1 MNRRFW
7 VEVRVSYDGVT
18 EKGEKANMKETW
30 LVRAATSAEAESRA
44 TEKVCAY
51 NGVEDVDVEACV
63 KRNIAAIWVS
73 SINDGLMKFVKRNI
87 AALWVSSIND
97 GLMKFVKFYKVRC
110 EGLLVNAETGKER
123 ICKRNYLIMSPNMLD
138 AYETFVK
145 CISDSE
151 FSEFEVLGI
160 NLTPI
165 VKVLSDHE

>member
-18 EKGEKANMKETW
+18 GKGENTNMKEPW
-30 LVRAATSAEAESRA
+30 LVRAATVAEAESRA

-51 NGVEDVDVEACV
+51 NGVEDVGVEACV
-63 KRNIAAIWVS
+63 KRNIAA
-73 SINDGLMKFVKRNI
+73 
-87 AALWVSSIND
+87 LWVSCLD
-97 GLMKFVKFYKVRC
+97 GDKFYKVRC
-110 EGLLVNAETGKER
+110 EGLLVNEETGKER

-145 CISDSE
+145 CMSDSD

-165 VKVLSDHE
+165 VEVLSDHE

>member
-18 EKGEKANMKETW
+18 EKGEKTNMKEKR
-30 LVRAATSAEAESRA
+30 LVRAATFAEAESRA

-51 NGVEDVDVEACV
+51 NGVEDVDVEAC
-63 KRNIAAIWVS
+63 
-73 SINDGLMKFVKRNI
+73 VKRNI

-145 CISDSE
+145 CISYSD

-165 VKVLSDHE
+165 VEVLSDHE

>member
-30 LVRAATSAEAESRA
+30 LVRAATFAEAESRA

-51 NGVEDVDVEACV
+51 NGVEDVGVEACV
-63 KRNIAAIWVS
+63 KRNIAA
-73 SINDGLMKFVKRNI
+73 
-87 AALWVSSIND
+87 LWVGFLNGD
-97 GLMKFVKFYKVRC
+97 KFYKVRC
-110 EGLLVNAETGKER
+110 EGLLVNEKTGKER
-123 ICKRNYLIMSPNMLD
+123 IVKRDYLVLSPNMLD

-145 CISDSE
+145 CMSDSD

-165 VKVLSDHE
+165 VEVLSDQE

>member
-30 LVRAATSAEAESRA
+30 LVRAATFAEAESRA

-51 NGVEDVDVEACV
+51 NGVEDVGVEAC
-63 KRNIAAIWVS
+63 
-73 SINDGLMKFVKRNI
+73 VKRNI
-87 AALWVSSIND
+87 AALWVSSQND
-97 GLMKFVKFYKVRC
+97 DLMKFYKVRC

-123 ICKRNYLIMSPNMLD
+123 IVKRDYLVLSPNMLD

-145 CISDSE
+145 CMSDSD

-165 VKVLSDHE
+165 VEVLSDHE

>member
-30 LVRAATSAEAESRA
+30 LVRAATFAEAESRA

-51 NGVEDVDVEACV
+51 NGVEDVGVEAC
-63 KRNIAAIWVS
+63 
-73 SINDGLMKFVKRNI
+73 VKRNI

-97 GLMKFVKFYKVRC
+97 GLMKFVKFYNVRC
-110 EGLLVNAETGKER
+110 EGLLVNAKTGKER

-145 CISDSE
+145 CMSDSD

-165 VKVLSDHE
+165 VEVLSDHE

>member
-30 LVRAATSAEAESRA
+30 LVRAATFAEAESRA

-51 NGVEDVDVEACV
+51 DCCVENVGVEACV
-63 KRNIAAIWVS
+63 KRN
-73 SINDGLMKFVKRNI
+73 F
-87 AALWVSSIND
+87 AALWTSPLNGEI
-97 GLMKFVKFYKVRC
+97 GKFYKVRC
-110 EGLLVNAETGKER
+110 EGLLVNEETGKER
-123 ICKRNYLIMSPNMLD
+123 LVKRDYLIMSPNMLD

-145 CISDSE
+145 CMSDSD

-165 VKVLSDHE
+165 VEVLSDHE

>member
-1 MNRRFW
+1 MNKRFW

-30 LVRAATSAEAESRA
+30 LVRAATFAEAESRA

-51 NGVEDVDVEACV
+51 NGVEDVGVEACV
-63 KRNIAAIWVS
+63 KRNIAAFWVGS
-73 SINDGLMKFVKRNI
+73 LNGD
-87 AALWVSSIND
+87 
-97 GLMKFVKFYKVRC
+97 KFYKVRC
-110 EGLLVNAETGKER
+110 GDLLVNEKTGKER
-123 ICKRNYLIMSPNMLD
+123 IVKRDYLVLSPNMLD

-145 CISDSE
+145 CMSDSD

-165 VKVLSDHE
+165 VEVLSDHE

>member
-30 LVRAATSAEAESRA
+30 LVRAATFAEAESRA

-51 NGVEDVDVEACV
+51 DGCVENVGVEACV
-63 KRNIAAIWVS
+63 KRNFAVLWAS
-73 SINDGLMKFVKRNI
+73 SLNGEL
-87 AALWVSSIND
+87 
-97 GLMKFVKFYKVRC
+97 GKFYKVRC
-110 EGLLVNAETGKER
+110 EGLLVNEETGKER
-123 ICKRNYLIMSPNMLD
+123 LVKRDYLIMSPSMLD

-145 CISDSE
+145 CMSDSD

-165 VKVLSDHE
+165 VEVLSDHE

>member
-1 MNRRFW
+1 MNRKFW

-30 LVRAATSAEAESRA
+30 LVRAATFAEAESRA

-51 NGVEDVDVEACV
+51 TGVEDVGVEACV
-63 KRNIAAIWVS
+63 KRNI
-73 SINDGLMKFVKRNI
+73 D
-87 AALWVSSIND
+87 ALWVSSLND
-97 GLMKFVKFYKVRC
+97 DLMKFYKVRC

-123 ICKRNYLIMSPNMLD
+123 IVKRNYLIMSPNMLD

-151 FSEFEVLGI
+151 FSEIKMLGI

-165 VKVLSDHE
+165 VEALSDQE

>member
-30 LVRAATSAEAESRA
+30 LVRAATFAEAESRA

-51 NGVEDVDVEACV
+51 DGCVENVGVEACV
-63 KRNIAAIWVS
+63 KRN
-73 SINDGLMKFVKRNI
+73 F
-87 AALWVSSIND
+87 AALWASSLN
-97 GLMKFVKFYKVRC
+97 GELGKFYKVRC
-110 EGLLVNAETGKER
+110 EGLLVNEETGKER
-123 ICKRNYLIMSPNMLD
+123 LVKRDYLIMSPSMLD

-145 CISDSE
+145 CMSDSD

-165 VKVLSDHE
+165 VEVLSDHE

>member
-18 EKGEKANMKETW
+18 EKGEKTHMKETW
-30 LVRAATSAEAESRA
+30 LVRAATFAEAESRA

-51 NGVEDVDVEACV
+51 TGVEDVGVEACV
-63 KRNIAAIWVS
+63 KRNI
-73 SINDGLMKFVKRNI
+73 D
-87 AALWVSSIND
+87 ALWVSSLND
-97 GLMKFVKFYKVRC
+97 DLMKFYKVRC

-123 ICKRNYLIMSPNMLD
+123 IVKRDYLVLSPNMLD

-145 CISDSE
+145 CMSDSD
-151 FSEFEVLGI
+151 FSEFEVSGI

-165 VKVLSDHE
+165 VEVLSDHE

>member
-1 MNRRFW
+1 MNKSFW

-18 EKGEKANMKETW
+18 EKGEKTNMKETW
-30 LVRAATSAEAESRA
+30 LVRAATFAEAESRA

-51 NGVEDVDVEACV
+51 TGVEDVGVEACV

-73 SINDGLMKFVKRNI
+73 SLNDDLM
-87 AALWVSSIND
+87 
-97 GLMKFVKFYKVRC
+97 KFYKVRC
-110 EGLLVNAETGKER
+110 GGLLVNEKTGKER
-123 ICKRNYLIMSPNMLD
+123 IVKRDYLVLSPNMLD

-145 CISDSE
+145 CISDSD

-165 VKVLSDHE
+165 VEVLSDHE

>member
-18 EKGEKANMKETW
+18 EKGEKTNMKETW
-30 LVRAATSAEAESRA
+30 LVRAATFAEAESRA

-51 NGVEDVDVEACV
+51 NGVEDVGVEACV
-63 KRNIAAIWVS
+63 KRNIAAFWLS
-73 SINDGLMKFVKRNI
+73 SLNGD
-87 AALWVSSIND
+87 
-97 GLMKFVKFYKVRC
+97 KFYKVRC
-110 EGLLVNAETGKER
+110 EGPLVNEKTGKER
-123 ICKRNYLIMSPNMLD
+123 IVKRDYLVLSPNMLD

-145 CISDSE
+145 CMSDSD

-165 VKVLSDHE
+165 VEVLSDQE

>member
-30 LVRAATSAEAESRA
+30 LVRAATFAEAESRA

-51 NGVEDVDVEACV
+51 NGVEDVGVEACV
-63 KRNIAAIWVS
+63 KRNI
-73 SINDGLMKFVKRNI
+73 D
-87 AALWVSSIND
+87 ALWASSLND
-97 GLMKFVKFYKVRC
+97 DLMKFYKVRC

-151 FSEFEVLGI
+151 FSEIKMLGI

-165 VKVLSDHE
+165 VEVLSDQE

>member
-30 LVRAATSAEAESRA
+30 LVCAATFAEAESRA

-51 NGVEDVDVEACV
+51 NGVEDVCVEACV
-63 KRNIAAIWVS
+63 KRNIAA
-73 SINDGLMKFVKRNI
+73 
-87 AALWVSSIND
+87 LWGGSLNGD
-97 GLMKFVKFYKVRC
+97 KFYKVRC
-110 EGLLVNAETGKER
+110 GGLLVNEKTGKER
-123 ICKRNYLIMSPNMLD
+123 IVKRDYLVLSPNMLD

-145 CISDSE
+145 CMSDSD

-165 VKVLSDHE
+165 VEVLSDHE

>member
-30 LVRAATSAEAESRA
+30 LVRAATFAEAESRA

-51 NGVEDVDVEACV
+51 NGVENVGVEACV
-63 KRNIAAIWVS
+63 KRN
-73 SINDGLMKFVKRNI
+73 F
-87 AALWVSSIND
+87 AALWASSTTGD
-97 GLMKFVKFYKVRC
+97 LDKFYKVRC
-110 EGLLVNAETGKER
+110 EGLLVNEKTGKER
-123 ICKRNYLIMSPNMLD
+123 IVKRDYLILSPTMPD

-145 CISDSE
+145 CMRNSE
-151 FSEFEVLGI
+151 FSEIKMLGI

-165 VKVLSDHE
+165 VEVLSDHE